1 MIGSNYSLKPSQS
14 AFKPNPVSGLAGIV
28 PRRTIADRST
38 EEFGNNRAAEEFQ
51 KAYTRPAMAAKAG
64 FSVSN
69 MDRMRAAQAQ
79 AAGAAQGASAV
90 AEARAEDQ
98 AFNSQQDFDTRQA
111 MQARLNDNY
120 AQDTAVQG
128 SNFNRAFQVKS
139 ARMNNQMQRDNS
151 WQAFRLSLLGNL
163 G

>member
-1 MIGSNYSLKPSQS
+1 MIGNSYSLKPSQS
-14 AFKPNPVSGLAGIV
+14 AFKPNPVAGLAGIQ
-28 PRRTIADRST
+28 PRRTISDRAT

-51 KAYTRPAMAAKAG
+51 KGYVRPAMSAKAG
-64 FSVSN
+64 FSVNN
-69 MDRMRAAQAQ
+69 MDRMRAAQSQ
-79 AAGAAQGASAV
+79 ASGAARGASAV